1 MASNSST
8 LASMPGHRRN
18 KRAAV
23 CAVVLF
29 GLLTGAGEAAAQSDG
44 VFVDPDTPAGKEY
57 ALPLDKARQ
66 DVAPNS
72 APQGSEQGDT
82 ELFGAGISKK
92 GGGGG
97 QAGGAQTGTDGGDRA
112 KNETDRGGS
121 DGMAGVDPRSVAKA
135 AASGGSGISAGW
147 LTALIAFGVLVV
159 GGAAGLS
166 LRALRSA

>member
-1 MASNSST
+1 M
-8 LASMPGHRRN
+8 
-18 KRAAV
+18 
-23 CAVVLF
+23 
-29 GLLTGAGEAAAQSDG
+29 GLLAGAGEAAAQSDG

-72 APQGSEQGDT
+72 GAGSSEPGDA

-97 QAGGAQTGTDGGDRA
+97 SGDGAPAGGDRGQA
-112 KNETDRGGS
+112 NGDDGGS
-121 DGMAGVDPRSVAKA
+121 QGDSAIDPRSVAKA
-135 AASGGSGISAGW
+135 AASSGSGISSGW

-159 GGAAGLS
+159 GGIAGLS
-166 LRALRSA
+166 LRALRAT